1 MQKETLRTLLDKY
14 HHHQLSEAEWQEL
27 NEWYHRLHFG
37 EQDFNAWIAE
47 AGSEAKLADQ
57 LYSNFEQMI
66 AGRQSKGK
74 SRLIYRLAAAA
85 AILLTMGAGIYYF
98 YLPQKKPG
106 TPDTRISSTQE
117 PKILPGSDKAV
128 LILGNGKQII
138 LSEANT
144 GKLAEQGQTAIRK
157 TADGEI
163 TYHAPIKEGSQELI
177 INTIATPRGGKY
189 SLILADGTKV
199 WLNSASSLKFP
210 ASFNGD
216 RREVQLSGEGYF
228 EVAHD
233 VAKPFIVLSVGQSI
247 EVVGTHFNVNAY
259 ADEPQIQTTLLEGS
273 VKVISHDQ
281 VKTLKPGQQSRLTT
295 GGEQIDIHE
304 VNTEDVVAWING
316 YFLFQ
321 NENIQS
327 VMRKISRWYDVE
339 VEFAKG
345 QQFSEQYGGSI
356 TRYSDVSKVL
366 RMLEITGQVKFRIEG
381 RRIIVSGK

>member
-37 EQDFNAWIAE
+37 DQDFNAWIAE

-66 AGRQSKGK
+66 AGRKTK
-74 SRLIYRLAAAA
+74 VKPRLIYRLAAAA
-85 AILLTMGAGIYYF
+85 TILLTMGAGIYYF
-98 YLPQKKPG
+98 YTPQKKTG
-106 TPDTRISSTQE
+106 TPDTRITSAQE
-117 PKILPGSDKAV
+117 PRILPGGDKAV

-157 TADGEI
+157 TAAGEI
-163 TYHAPIKEGSQELI
+163 TYHAPVSKGSQELI

-216 RREVQLSGEGYF
+216 KREVQLSGEGYF

-233 VAKPFIVLSVGQSI
+233 VAKPFIVTSADQSI

-259 ADEPQIQTTLLEGS
+259 VDEPQIQTTLLEGS

-281 VKTLKPGQQSRLTT
+281 VRTLKPGQQSRLTT
-295 GGEQIDIHE
+295 GAQQIDVLE

>member
-1 MQKETLRTLLDKY
+1 MRKETLRTLLDKY
-14 HHHQLSEAEWQEL
+14 HHQQLTEAEWQEL

-37 EQDFNAWIAE
+37 DQDINAWIAE
-47 AGSEAKLADQ
+47 AGSEVKLVDQ

-66 AGRQSKGK
+66 PVRKTKAKP
-74 SRLIYRLAAAA
+74 RLIYQMAAAA
-85 AILLTMGAGIYYF
+85 AILLTMGASIYYL
-98 YLPQKKPG
+98 YEPHKKNA
-106 TPDTRISSTQE
+106 TPDTRISSVQE
-117 PKILPGSDKAV
+117 SKILPGGDKAV

-138 LSEANT
+138 LSEAIT
-144 GKLAEQGQTAIRK
+144 GKLAEEGQTAIRK
-157 TADGEI
+157 TAAGEI
-163 TYHAPIKEGSQELI
+163 TYHAPAREESQELI

-189 SLILADGTKV
+189 TLILADGTKV

-210 ASFNGD
+210 ASFNGVK
-216 RREVQLSGEGYF
+216 REVQLSGEGYF

-233 VAKPFIVLSVGQSI
+233 VAKPFIVKSADQSI

-273 VKVISHDQ
+273 VKVISHAQ
-281 VKTLKPGQQSRLTT
+281 VRTLKPGQQSRLATD
-295 GGEQIDIHE
+295 GQQIDIHE

-339 VEFAKG
+339 VEFAKD
-345 QQFSEQYGGSI
+345 QQFNEQYGGSI
-356 TRYSDVSKVL
+356 TRYSDVLKVL
-366 RMLEITGQVKFRIEG
+366 KMLEITGHVKFRIEG
-381 RRIIVSGK
+381 RRIMVSGK